1 MLRKRREIQ
10 KRRQVPVEYI
20 KALLKESSRAASA
33 SIRRRLAHL
42 VRSRLRA

>member
-20 KALLKESSRAASA
+20 RALLKESSRAASA
-33 SIRRRLAHL
+33 SIRRRLLHL
-42 VRSRLRA
+42 AGSRFGA